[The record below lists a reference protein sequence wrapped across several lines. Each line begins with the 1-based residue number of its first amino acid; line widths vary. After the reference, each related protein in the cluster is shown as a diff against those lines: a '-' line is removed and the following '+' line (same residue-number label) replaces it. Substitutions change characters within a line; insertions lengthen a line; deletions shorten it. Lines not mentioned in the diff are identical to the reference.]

1 MQKGVLLPVLYLGPI
16 SYFSQ
21 LKQHQAGHIELERF
35 EHFPKQTYR
44 NRMSIYSPNGKLD
57 LTIPV
62 KKGSKQHTPL
72 RDVRISY
79 EADWQRLHWRSI
91 QTCYRNSSFFE
102 YYEDDFAPL
111 YETKTEFLIDHNI
124 ALTDLSLKILKL
136 QPTFLFNESYQAVP
150 VDLDDLRDSFSPKS
164 AETPTQSPYF
174 QVFEDKHGFIP
185 NLSIV
190 DLIFNQGPQSKQCL

>member
-21 LKQHQAGHIELERF
+21 LKQHQAGRIELERF

-124 ALTDLSLKILKL
+124 ALMDLCLKILKL
-136 QPTFLFNESYQAVP
+136 QPTFLFSESYQAVP
-150 VDLDDLRDSFSPKS
+150 VDLDDLRDSFPPKS
-164 AETPTQSPYF
+164 AQTPTQLPYF
-174 QVFEDKHGFIP
+174 QVFEDKYGFIP

-190 DLIFNQGPQSKQCL
+190 DLIFNQGPQSKHYL